1 MSKISALSGIEFNFQ
16 DLRRTFSI
24 IAETLDNDP
33 HTMNNLLN
41 HQSEDDQNINS
52 DHLKISEQNLRE
64 ILNRIENIVLGEYKI
79 KEM

>member
-1 MSKISALSGIEFNFQ
+1 
-16 DLRRTFSI
+16 
-24 IAETLDNDP
+24 
-33 HTMNNLLN
+33 MNNLLN